1 MPVKLGEL
9 LLKENMVTPQQL
21 QEALGHQK
29 MNGGK
34 LGKAFVSLGYVRDEE
49 ITSLLSRQYGVPSI
63 NLDHF
68 EVDPT
73 IIKIIP
79 AETARKYQI
88 LPLSRSGATLT
99 IAMADPTNVFAMDD
113 IKFMTGY
120 NVEPV
125 VASES
130 SLEEAIEKYYGST
143 RSLELRREAGGG
155 GGGGHGGGGGMGFPM
170 LGGSSPSLKDVMD
183 GPTLSVDDMA
193 SVGLSEVDL
202 DAMSDAEAD
211 VETVKEQDDEID
223 LGKMTRDVDAAPVV
237 KLTNVL
243 LIDSLKRGASDIH
256 IEPYEKEF
264 RVRFRIDGILYNVMA
279 LPMKL
284 KDPLTSR
291 IKIMAKLDIAEKR
304 LPQDGRIKIKMKIE
318 DRSRDL
324 DFRVSCLPTL
334 WGEKVVLRLLDK
346 SKLMLD
352 MTKLGFEPGSLERFK
367 KAIAKPYG
375 IVLVTGPTGS
385 GKTNTLYSAIAALNK
400 PDVNIM
406 TAEDPVEFNL
416 PGINQ
421 VQIKEAIGLNFAA
434 VLRSFLRQDPNIILV
449 GEIRDYETAE
459 IAVKAALTGHLV
471 LSTLHTNDAPSTV
484 SRLVNMGIEP
494 FLVGTAVNLIQAQRL
509 IRRVCASC
517 KGEVTDFPTSTLI
530 EVGVAPEM
538 VGTFKLYKG
547 RGCGA
552 CNGTGYK
559 GRVGLYEV
567 MEISEAVRDLIL
579 VGATAVELRRKALE
593 EGMLTLRM
601 SGIEK
606 VKAGITTVEEVLRE
620 TVL

>member
-21 QEALGHQK
+21 QEALAHQK

-34 LGKAFVSLGYVRDEE
+34 LGKAFVQLGYVRDEE

-68 EVDPT
+68 EVDPA

-79 AETARKYQI
+79 AETSRKYQI

-125 VASES
+125 VASET

-143 RSLELRREAGGG
+143 RSLQLKTDALGSMLGGG
-155 GGGGHGGGGGMGFPM
+155 GGKGGNT
-170 LGGSSPSLKDVMD
+170 PSLKEMLD
-183 GPTLSVDDMA
+183 GPSLSFDDMA
-193 SVGLSEVDL
+193 SVGLSEVDIDSL
-202 DAMSDAEAD
+202 AQDEAD
-211 VETVKEQDDEID
+211 VETVQQGDDEID
-223 LGKMTRDVDAAPVV
+223 LGELSKSSEAAPVV
-237 KLTNVL
+237 KLSNVL
-243 LIDSLKRGASDIH
+243 LIDALKRGASDIH
-256 IEPYEKEF
+256 VEPYEKEF
-264 RVRFRIDGILYNVMA
+264 RVRFRIDGILYNIMA

-284 KDPLTSR
+284 RDPLISR
-291 IKIMAKLDIAEKR
+291 LKIMAKLDISEKR
-304 LPQDGRIKIKMKIE
+304 LPQDGRIKIRLKVE
-318 DRSRDL
+318 DRSREM
-324 DFRVSCLPTL
+324 DFRVSTVPTL

-346 SKLMLD
+346 TKLMLD
-352 MTKLGFEPGSLERFK
+352 MTKLGFEQDSLDRFK
-367 KAIAKPYG
+367 RAIAKPYG

-385 GKTNTLYSAIAALNK
+385 GKTNTLYSAVAALNK
-400 PDVNIM
+400 PDTNIM

-421 VQIKEAIGLNFAA
+421 VQMKDQIGLNFAA
-434 VLRSFLRQDPNIILV
+434 ALRAFLRQDPNIILV

-484 SRLVNMGIEP
+484 SRMVNMGIEP

-509 IRRVCASC
+509 VRRVCSNC
-517 KGEVTDFPTSTLI
+517 KEEVKDVPAKTLI
-530 EVGVAPEM
+530 DVGFTPDA
-538 VGTFKLYKG
+538 VGAFKLYKG
-547 RGCGA
+547 RGCGV

-567 MEISEAVRDLIL
+567 MEISESIRDLIM
-579 VGATAVELRRKALE
+579 VGATAVEIKRKALE

-601 SGIEK
+601 SGLEK
-606 VKAGITTVEEVLRE
+606 IRAGVTTVEETLRE

>member
-21 QEALGHQK
+21 QDALNHQR

-79 AETARKYQI
+79 AETTRKYQI

-125 VASES
+125 VASETS
-130 SLEEAIEKYYGST
+130 IEEAIERYYGST
-143 RSLELRREAGGG
+143 RSLQLKQEMASGGG
-155 GGGGHGGGGGMGFPM
+155 GGGGMGSYG
-170 LGGSSPSLKDVMD
+170 LGAGSSLKDVMD
-183 GPTLSVDDMA
+183 SPGLTFDDMA

-202 DAMSDAEAD
+202 DSMGDAEAD
-211 VETVKEQDDEID
+211 VETVKTEEDEID
-223 LGKMTRDVDAAPVV
+223 LGSLAKSSEAAPVV
-237 KLTNVL
+237 KLSNVL
-243 LIDSLKRGASDIH
+243 LIDALKRGASDIH

-264 RVRFRIDGILYNVMA
+264 RVRFRIDGVLYNVMA

-291 IKIMAKLDIAEKR
+291 IKIMAKLDISEKR
-304 LPQDGRIKIKMKIE
+304 LPQDGRIKIRLKIE
-318 DRSRDL
+318 ERSRDM

-334 WGEKVVLRLLDK
+334 WGEKIVLRLLDK
-346 SKLMLD
+346 TKLMLD
-352 MTKLGFEPGSLERFK
+352 MTKLGFEPHSLERFQRS
-367 KAIAKPYG
+367 IAKPYG

-385 GKTNTLYSAIAALNK
+385 GKTNTLYSAIAQLNK
-400 PDVNIM
+400 PDTNIM

-421 VQIKEAIGLNFAA
+421 VQIKDQIGLNFAA
-434 VLRSFLRQDPNIILV
+434 ALRAFLRQDPNTILV

-509 IRRVCASC
+509 IRRVCSAC
-517 KGEVTDFPTSTLI
+517 RDEVKDMPAKTLLEI
-530 EVGVAPEM
+530 GFAPDVVGS
-538 VGTFKLYKG
+538 FKLYKG

-567 MEISEAVRDLIL
+567 MEISESIRDLIM
-579 VGATAVELRRKALE
+579 VGATAVELRKKALE

-601 SGIEK
+601 SGLEK
-606 VKAGITTVEEVLRE
+606 LRLGITTVEEVLRE
-620 TVL
+620 TVI